1 MVKQVGIVSN
11 LHFPFSFGMDEET
24 ANNEAPGL
32 VKVTIS
38 LMFKSLAIIKK
49 SPHKFCPEAV
59 GARVRHPDKR
69 IK

>member
-38 LMFKSLAIIKK
+38 LLFKSLAIIKK
-49 SPHKFCPEAV
+49 SLHKFCPEEAV
-59 GARVRHPDKR
+59 GEWLDMSVFC
-69 IK
+69 

>member
-24 ANNEAPGL
+24 ADNEEPGL

-38 LMFKSLAIIKK
+38 LLFKSLSIIKK
-49 SPHKFCPEAV
+49 SPHKFYPESV
-59 GARVRHPDKR
+59 GEWLDKSM
-69 IK
+69 